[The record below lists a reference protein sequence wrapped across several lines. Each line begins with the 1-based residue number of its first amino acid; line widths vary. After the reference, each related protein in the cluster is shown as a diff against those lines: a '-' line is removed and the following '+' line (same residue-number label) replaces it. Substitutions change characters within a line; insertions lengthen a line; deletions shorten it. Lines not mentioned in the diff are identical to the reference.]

1 MWLKM
6 VKKRRKINEG
16 DDLVASYILKQTQ
29 EIISRRIIDH
39 ANMSRQIIQLFMSPF
54 EMEELKCFH
63 LPN

>member
-1 MWLKM
+1 M